1 MSTLSTSHAKSLA
14 EVYANVAIRAR
25 AVDTFADVQASPDM
39 LSCTAKGSAEPA
51 FYRLIADAGH
61 LWIALVMD
69 NRWQS
74 QSIEQ
79 TLMHTGDKLPDL
91 LEEEFANLDMP
102 GTRPPVDHFRD
113 AAKLFTFRSKVAT
126 LDEVARDPVATAKRA
141 WNYLLA
147 YEATFH
153 QLGDM
158 DGGDGDEE

>member
-1 MSTLSTSHAKSLA
+1 MPLSTSHAKALA
-14 EVYANVAIRAR
+14 EVYANVALRAR
-25 AVDTFADVQASPDM
+25 AVETFGEIDASPEM
-39 LSCTAKGSAEPA
+39 LSCAAKGSAEPA
-51 FYRLIADAGH
+51 FYRLFADAGH
-61 LWIALVMD
+61 LWVALVMD

-79 TLMHTGDKLPDL
+79 TLMHTGDKLADL
-91 LEEEFANLDMP
+91 LEEEFADLDMP
-102 GTRPPVDHFRD
+102 GTRPQVDHFRD

-126 LDEVARDPVATAKRA
+126 LDEVERDPVAAAKLA

-158 DGGDGDEE
+158 EGGGDDE

>member
-1 MSTLSTSHAKSLA
+1 MSLTTSHAKALA
-14 EVYANVAIRAR
+14 EVYANVALRAQG
-25 AVDTFADVQASPDM
+25 VDTFGEVEASPEM
-39 LSCTAKGSAEPA
+39 LSCAAKGSAEPA
-51 FYRLIADAGH
+51 FYRLFADAGH
-61 LWIALVMD
+61 LWVALVMD

-102 GTRPPVDHFRD
+102 GMRPQVDHFRD

-126 LDEVARDPVATAKRA
+126 LDEVERDPVAAAKRA
-141 WNYLLA
+141 WTFLLA

-158 DGGDGDEE
+158 EGGDEEE

>member
-1 MSTLSTSHAKSLA
+1 MSLSTSHAKALA
-14 EVYANVAIRAR
+14 EVYANVALRVRA
-25 AVDTFADVQASPDM
+25 ADAFAEVEPSPQM

-51 FYRLIADAGH
+51 FYRLFADVGH
-61 LWIALVMD
+61 LWVALVMD

-102 GTRPPVDHFRD
+102 GTRPQVDHFRD
-113 AAKLFTFRSKVAT
+113 AAKLFTFRSKILT
-126 LDEVARDPVATAKRA
+126 LDEVERDPVAAAKLA
-141 WNYLLA
+141 SNYLIA

-158 DGGDGDEE
+158 EGGEEED